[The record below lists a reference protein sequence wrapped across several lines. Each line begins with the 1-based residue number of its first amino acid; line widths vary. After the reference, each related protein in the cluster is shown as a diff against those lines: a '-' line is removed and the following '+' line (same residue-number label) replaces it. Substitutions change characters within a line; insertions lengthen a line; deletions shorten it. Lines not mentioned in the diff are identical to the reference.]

1 MGDTGRVSTSTPGVL
16 VLLGAP
22 LGNPEDASSRL
33 RTELGLADVIAA
45 EDTRRLRRLLSE
57 LDVVPEAAITSYF
70 EANEAGR
77 TATLLEQLYDGKRVA
92 VITDGGMPSVS
103 DPGFRLVRAAIDA
116 GIHVTCAPGASAVTT
131 ALALSG
137 MPCDRFCFEG
147 FAPRKDGERRRLFR
161 ELAEE
166 RRTMVFFESP
176 RRVAET
182 LRAMAEAFGPG
193 RPAALCRELTK
204 THEEVRRGGL
214 GDLADGAEADPP
226 RGEITLVVSGW
237 TGPDASEA
245 TPEAM
250 AAAVAALEA
259 AGTDRRTAMK
269 DTATRFGVPKRVVY
283 DAVLKTD

>member
-1 MGDTGRVSTSTPGVL
+1 M
-16 VLLGAP
+16 LLGAP

-33 RTELGLADVIAA
+33 RTELARADVIAA

-57 LDVVPEAAITSYF
+57 LDLVPTAAITSYF
-70 EANEAGR
+70 EANEVGR
-77 TATLLEQLYDGKRVA
+77 TTTLLEQLYDGKRVA

-103 DPGFRLVRAAIDA
+103 DPGFRLVKAAVDA
-116 GIHVTCAPGASAVTT
+116 GIAVTCAPGASAVTT

-137 MPCDRFCFEG
+137 LPCDRFCFEG
-147 FAPRKDGERRRLFR
+147 FAPRKDGERARLFAS
-161 ELAEE
+161 LAEE

-182 LRAMAEAFGPG
+182 LRAMAAALGVE

-214 GDLADGAEADPP
+214 AALAEGAEADPP
-226 RGEITLVVSGW
+226 RGEITLVIAGW

-250 AAAVAALEA
+250 AAAVADLEA
-259 AGTDRRTAMK
+259 TGMERKAAMK
-269 DTATRFGVPKRVVY
+269 QVAVTYGGSRRDVY
-283 DAVLKTD
+283 EAVLKTN

>member
-1 MGDTGRVSTSTPGVL
+1 M
-16 VLLGAP
+16 LLGAP
-22 LGNPEDASSRL
+22 LGNPEDASPRL
-33 RTELGLADVIAA
+33 RTELARADVIAA

-57 LDVVPEAAITSYF
+57 LEVVPGAVITSYF
-70 EANEAGR
+70 EANEAGKT
-77 TATLLEQLYDGKRVA
+77 TALLERLHDGKRVA
-92 VITDGGMPSVS
+92 IITDGGMPSVS
-103 DPGFRLVRAAIDA
+103 DPGFRLVKAAVDA
-116 GIHVTCAPGASAVTT
+116 GIPITCAPGASAVTT

-147 FAPRKDGERRRLFR
+147 FAPRKDGERRRLFT

-166 RRTMVFFESP
+166 KRTMVFFESP
-176 RRVAET
+176 RRVTDT
-182 LRAMAEAFGPG
+182 LRAMAAVFGDD

-214 GDLADGAEADPP
+214 AALAEGAEADPP

-237 TGPDASEA
+237 TGPAASEA

-259 AGTDRRTAMK
+259 TGTDRKIAMK
-269 DTATRFGVPKRVVY
+269 TVALRFGVSRRDVY
-283 DAVLKTD
+283 EAVLKAD

>member
-1 MGDTGRVSTSTPGVL
+1 MSTLDSGVL

-33 RTELGLADVIAA
+33 RTELGRADVIAA

-57 LDVVPEAAITSYF
+57 LDVVPGAQITSYF

-77 TATLLEQLYDGKRVA
+77 TDTLLEQLREGKRVA

-116 GIHVTCAPGASAVTT
+116 GVPVTCAPGASAVTT

-147 FAPRKDGERRRLFR
+147 FAPRKDGERRRLFGD
-161 ELAEE
+161 LAEE
-166 RRTMVFFESP
+166 KRTMVFFESP
-176 RRVAET
+176 RRVADT
-182 LRAMAEAFGPG
+182 LRAMSETFGPD
-193 RPAALCRELTK
+193 RPVALCRELTK
-204 THEEVRRGGL
+204 THEEIRRGT
-214 GDLADGAEADPP
+214 LAELAEGAEADPP
-226 RGEITLVVSGW
+226 RGEITLVLSGW

-250 AAAVAALEA
+250 AAAVAALED
-259 AGTDRRTAMK
+259 AGTDRKTAMK
-269 DTATRFGVPKRVVY
+269 EVAVRFGVTRRDVY
-283 DAVLKTD
+283 DAVLTARRI

>member
-1 MGDTGRVSTSTPGVL
+1 VSTSTTGVL

-22 LGNPEDASSRL
+22 LGNPEDASPRL
-33 RTELGLADVIAA
+33 RTELARADVIAA

-57 LDVVPEAAITSYF
+57 LEVIPIAQITSYF
-70 EANEAGR
+70 EANEAGKT
-77 TATLLEQLYDGKRVA
+77 TALIEQLYDGKRVA

-103 DPGFRLVRAAIDA
+103 DPGFRLVKAAIDA
-116 GIHVTCAPGASAVTT
+116 GIPVTCAPGASAVTT

-147 FAPRKDGERRRLFR
+147 FAPRKDGERRRLFG

-166 RRTMVFFESP
+166 KRTMVFFESP

-182 LRAMAEAFGPG
+182 LRAMASAFGPD

-214 GDLADGAEADPP
+214 GALAEGAEADPP

-259 AGTDRRTAMK
+259 SGTDRKVAMK
-269 DTATRFGVPKRVVY
+269 SVALRFGVSRRDVY
-283 DAVLKTD
+283 EAVLKSD

>member
-1 MGDTGRVSTSTPGVL
+1 MSTPTSGVL

-57 LDVVPEAAITSYF
+57 LDVATGAQVTSYF

-77 TATLLEQLYDGKRVA
+77 TETLIEQLYDGKRVA

-116 GIHVTCAPGASAVTT
+116 GIAVTCAPGASAVTT

-147 FAPRKDGERRRLFR
+147 FAPRKDGERRRLFG

-166 RRTMVFFESP
+166 KRTMVFFESP
-176 RRVAET
+176 RRVADTLQAMSET
-182 LRAMAEAFGPG
+182 FGAD

-204 THEEVRRGGL
+204 THEEIRRGT
-214 GDLADGAEADPP
+214 LAELAAGAESDPP
-226 RGEITLVVSGW
+226 RGEITLVISGW

-250 AAAVAALEA
+250 AAAVAALEE
-259 AGTDRRTAMK
+259 AGTDRKTAMK
-269 DTATRFGVPKRVVY
+269 ETATRFGVPKRVVY
-283 DAVLKTD
+283 DAVLKAD

>member
-1 MGDTGRVSTSTPGVL
+1 MATGAQV
-16 VLLGAP
+16 
-22 LGNPEDASSRL
+22 
-33 RTELGLADVIAA
+33 
-45 EDTRRLRRLLSE
+45 
-57 LDVVPEAAITSYF
+57 TSYF

-77 TATLLEQLYDGKRVA
+77 TETLIEQLYDGKRVA

-116 GIHVTCAPGASAVTT
+116 GIAVTCAPGASAVTT

-147 FAPRKDGERRRLFR
+147 FAPRKDGERRRLFG

-166 RRTMVFFESP
+166 KRTMVFFESP
-176 RRVAET
+176 RRVADTLQAMSET
-182 LRAMAEAFGPG
+182 FGAD

-204 THEEVRRGGL
+204 THEEIRRGT
-214 GDLADGAEADPP
+214 LAELAAGAESDPP
-226 RGEITLVVSGW
+226 RGEITLVISGW

-250 AAAVAALEA
+250 AAAVAALEE
-259 AGTDRRTAMK
+259 AGTDRKTAMK
-269 DTATRFGVPKRVVY
+269 ETATRFGVPKRVVY
-283 DAVLKTD
+283 DAVLKAD

>member
-1 MGDTGRVSTSTPGVL
+1 VSTSTTGVL

-22 LGNPEDASSRL
+22 LGNPEDASPRL
-33 RTELGLADVIAA
+33 RTELARADVIAA

-57 LDVVPEAAITSYF
+57 LEVVPGAVITSYF
-70 EANEAGR
+70 EANEAGK
-77 TATLLEQLYDGKRVA
+77 TAALIEQLYDGKRVA

-103 DPGFRLVRAAIDA
+103 DPGFRLVKAAIDA
-116 GIHVTCAPGASAVTT
+116 GIAITCAPGASAVTT

-147 FAPRKDGERRRLFR
+147 FAPRKDGERRRLFG

-166 RRTMVFFESP
+166 KRTMVFFESP
-176 RRVAET
+176 RRIADT
-182 LRAMAEAFGPG
+182 LRAMASVFGDE

-214 GDLADGAEADPP
+214 AELLEGAEADPP
-226 RGEITLVVSGW
+226 RGEITLVISGW

-259 AGTDRRTAMK
+259 AGTDRKIAMK
-269 DTATRFGVPKRVVY
+269 EVALRYGVSRRDVY
-283 DAVLKTD
+283 EAVLKAD

>member
-1 MGDTGRVSTSTPGVL
+1 MSTTSTGVL

-33 RTELGLADVIAA
+33 RTELARADVIAA

-57 LDVVPEAAITSYF
+57 LDLVPAAAITSYF
-70 EANEAGR
+70 EANESGK
-77 TATLLEQLYDGKRVA
+77 TGTLLEQLHEGRRVA

-103 DPGFRLVRAAIDA
+103 DPGFRLVKAAADA
-116 GIHVTCAPGASAVTT
+116 GITVTSAPGASAVTT

-147 FAPRKDGERRRLFR
+147 FAPRKDGERRRLFA

-182 LRAMAEAFGPG
+182 LRAMSSAIGED

-204 THEEVRRGGL
+204 THEEVRRGTL
-214 GDLADGAEADPP
+214 GSLAEGAEADPP
-226 RGEITLVVSGW
+226 RGEITLVVAGW

-259 AGTDRRTAMK
+259 AGTDRKAAMK
-269 DTATRFGVPKRVVY
+269 EVAVKYGVSRRDVY
-283 DAVLKTD
+283 DAVLKAD

>member
-1 MGDTGRVSTSTPGVL
+1 M
-16 VLLGAP
+16 LLGAP
-22 LGNPEDASSRL
+22 LGNPEDASPRL
-33 RTELGLADVIAA
+33 RTELARADVIAA

-57 LDVVPEAAITSYF
+57 LEVIPSAQITSYF
-70 EANEAGR
+70 EANEAGK
-77 TATLLEQLYDGKRVA
+77 TIALIEQLYDGKRVA

-103 DPGFRLVRAAIDA
+103 DPGFRLVKAAIDA
-116 GIHVTCAPGASAVTT
+116 GIPVTCAPGASAVTT

-147 FAPRKDGERRRLFR
+147 FAPRKDGERRRLFG

-166 RRTMVFFESP
+166 KRTMVFFESP
-176 RRVAET
+176 RRVSET
-182 LRAMAEAFGPG
+182 LRTMASVFGDD

-214 GDLADGAEADPP
+214 GALAEGAEADPP

-250 AAAVAALEA
+250 AAAVAALET
-259 AGTDRRTAMK
+259 AGTDRKIAMK
-269 DTATRFGVPKRVVY
+269 EVALRYGVSRRDVY
-283 DAVLKTD
+283 EAVLKSD